1 MRLVFIF
8 LLKTVALGEEP
19 DLLCFYSSSASLIVE
34 SRYTF
39 RIEPANN
46 EFFSCFLVTS
56 SDVKTNRFRR
66 ACLS

>member
-1 MRLVFIF
+1 MRLVFIL

-19 DLLCFYSSSASLIVE
+19 DLLCFYSSQRITDRWV
-34 SRYTF
+34 RYTF

-46 EFFSCFLVTS
+46 EFFSCSLVTS